1 MQTLC
6 CVPECTKKGYRE
18 EDGTKVSFFKFPIE
32 NPMKKK
38 RLHAITRDEGKYFN
52 VTKSTRVCS
61 RHFREGDIHKSLS
74 GKNEL
79 KNGVVPSVFPWIRTS
94 PRKRKE
100 PMERH
105 FEETASKSG
114 SWKLSSSVV
123 VVEELSNE
131 MVPGVSD
138 LSSQFENVETQ
149 TDLTEHEAY
158 LTEIIDKR
166 IYKLER
172 SPYSSWKLCCRCTF
186 LDKL

>member
-1 MQTLC
+1 
-6 CVPECTKKGYRE
+6 
-18 EDGTKVSFFKFPIE
+18 
-32 NPMKKK
+32 
-38 RLHAITRDEGKYFN
+38 
-52 VTKSTRVCS
+52 
-61 RHFREGDIHKSLS
+61 
-74 GKNEL
+74 
-79 KNGVVPSVFPWIRTS
+79 
-94 PRKRKE
+94 
-100 PMERH
+100 MERH

-131 MVPGVSD
+131 MVQDVSD

-172 SPYSSWKLCCRCTF
+172 SPYSIWKLCCRCTF